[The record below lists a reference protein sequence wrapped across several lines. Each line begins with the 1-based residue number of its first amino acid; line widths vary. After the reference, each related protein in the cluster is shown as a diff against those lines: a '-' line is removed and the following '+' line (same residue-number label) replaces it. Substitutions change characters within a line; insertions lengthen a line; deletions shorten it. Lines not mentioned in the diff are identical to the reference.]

1 MEQAMKTFE
10 FTVVAS
16 GLDPQADDFEDRFFA
31 AGCDDATISFQ
42 KGAIILEF
50 ARDART
56 FADAVRS
63 ALLNVVRAG
72 AKPVHIEPDYL
83 VSLSDI
89 AERAGLSKAAISLYA
104 KGERGRDFP
113 APVARVTTESPL
125 WDWVEVADW
134 MHRHDK
140 LPAQTLAEAKVV
152 RAANLAVQSAA
163 EADQHTISAEKLRK
177 EIARRK
183 DLLEADVRD

>member
-10 FTVVAS
+10 FTVIAS

-42 KGAIILEF
+42 KGAIILDF
-50 ARDART
+50 ARDASS

-63 ALLNVVRAG
+63 ALLNVVQAG
-72 AKPVHIEPDYL
+72 ARPVHIEPDYL

-104 KGERGRDFP
+104 KGERGQDFP
-113 APVARVTTESPL
+113 APIARVTTESPL

-140 LPAQTLAEAKVV
+140 LPGQTLADAKVV

-163 EADQHTISAEKLRK
+163 EPDKQIISAEKLRT
-177 EIARRK
+177 EIERRK
-183 DLLEADVRD
+183 ELLDVDARD